1 MRQREEATPTGADL
15 RRVGCPACVRVTLE
29 RSFGMAKKK
38 AKKEEKK
45 APKKG
50 K

>member
-1 MRQREEATPTGADL
+1 MRLALTSGELATRP
-15 RRVGCPACVRVTLE
+15 VRVTLE
-29 RSFGMAKKK
+29 RSFGMAKK

>member
-1 MRQREEATPTGADL
+1 MAARLA
-15 RRVGCPACVRVTLE
+15 RVTLE
-29 RSFGMAKKK
+29 RSLGMAKK